1 MARNNG
7 MSNSSFISKPSPHLS
22 PQNYEPPSL
31 DDPWLSDGL
40 NEYYGAPTNPPWAC
54 STLPHDLAFNA
65 NFELLSPKA
74 QSSGVNQLILMSDG
88 GPVSTMFGGSASK
101 KGGHSPSPPS
111 PSPSPSP
118 SPTPSPSGS
127 TLVSAAG
134 GLQINLVWDT
144 SVAGAPSGFKSTAIA
159 AATEYTTTFSN
170 PETITI
176 DVGYGEVGGSAIASG
191 DLAQS
196 LFYGTYETYA
206 SVSSALLG
214 DAGSSSYQA
223 LADSTLG
230 STDPTNGGKFFVSTA
245 EAKAL
250 GQMTGTG
257 LDGAVG
263 LSSAYSFDYNA
274 PTTPVASGQYDAIGA
289 LEHEIS
295 EVMGRFGSVGAE
307 VGSGVYTPLDLFRYT
322 SSGVRDLTV
331 GPASPYFSINNG
343 ATNLGT
349 YNNPASGGDAS
360 DWVRTLAG
368 DSYGSGYS
376 GHTAVVSATD
386 LVEDSVL
393 GYKFTTAGLAA
404 TQNLGLA

>member
-1 MARNNG
+1 
-7 MSNSSFISKPSPHLS
+7 MSDSSFVSTPSPDLT
-22 PQNYEPPSL
+22 PQTYEPPSL
-31 DDPWLSDGL
+31 DDQWLSDGL
-40 NEYYGAPTNPPWAC
+40 NERYGAPTNLPWAS
-54 STLPHDLAFNA
+54 STLPHDSAFHA
-65 NFELLSPKA
+65 NFELLSPTA
-74 QSSGVNQLILMSDG
+74 HLSGGNPLILMTDD

-101 KGGHSPSPPS
+101 KGGPSSPPS

-118 SPTPSPSGS
+118 PLSSGGS
-127 TLVSAAG
+127 TLVGAAG
-134 GLQINLVWDT
+134 GLQFNLVWDT
-144 SVAGAPSGFKSTAIA
+144 SVAGAPSGFKSAAIA
-159 AATEYTTTFSN
+159 AASEYTTMFSN

-176 DVGYGEVGGSAIASG
+176 DVGFGEVGGSALYAG
-191 DLAQS
+191 NLAQS
-196 LFYGTYETYA
+196 RFLGTYETYA
-206 SVSSALLG
+206 SVRSALLG

-230 STDPTNGGKFFVSTA
+230 LTDPTHGGKFFVTTA

-257 LDGAVG
+257 LDGAIG

-274 PTTPVASGQYDAIGA
+274 PTTPVAPGQYDAIGA
-289 LEHEIS
+289 MEHEIS
-295 EVMGRFGSVGAE
+295 EVMGRFGSVGSKL
-307 VGSGVYTPLDLFRYT
+307 GSAVYTPLDLFRYT

-360 DWVRTLAG
+360 DWVRTLVG

-376 GHTAVVSATD
+376 GRTSVVSPTD

-404 TQNLGLA
+404 THTLGLA

>member
-1 MARNNG
+1 
-7 MSNSSFISKPSPHLS
+7 MSNSSFVSKPSPNLT
-22 PQNYEPPSL
+22 PQTYEPPSL
-31 DDPWLSDGL
+31 DDQWPSDGL
-40 NEYYGAPTNPPWAC
+40 NEHYGAPTNLPWAS
-54 STLPHDLAFNA
+54 STLPHDSAFHA
-65 NFELLSPKA
+65 NFELLSPTA
-74 QSSGVNQLILMSDG
+74 HLSGGNPLILMTDD

-101 KGGHSPSPPS
+101 KGGPSSPPS

-118 SPTPSPSGS
+118 PLSSGGS
-127 TLVSAAG
+127 TLVGAAG
-134 GLQINLVWDT
+134 GLQFNLVWDT
-144 SVAGAPSGFKSTAIA
+144 SVAGAPSGFKSAAIA
-159 AATEYTTTFSN
+159 AATEYTTMFSN
-170 PETITI
+170 PKTITI
-176 DVGYGEVGGSAIASG
+176 DVGFGEVGGSALYAG
-191 DLAQS
+191 NLAQS
-196 LFYGTYETYA
+196 RFLGTYETYA
-206 SVSSALLG
+206 SVRSALLG

-230 STDPTNGGKFFVSTA
+230 LTDPTHGGRFFVTTA

-257 LDGAVG
+257 LDGAIG
-263 LSSAYSFDYNA
+263 LSRAYSFDYNA
-274 PTTPVASGQYDAIGA
+274 PTTPVAPGQYDAIGA
-289 LEHEIS
+289 MEHEIS
-295 EVMGRFGSVGAE
+295 EVMGRFGSVGSKL
-307 VGSGVYTPLDLFRYT
+307 GSAVYTPLDLFRYT

-360 DWVRTLAG
+360 DWVRTLVG

-376 GHTAVVSATD
+376 GRTSVVSPTD

-404 TQNLGLA
+404 THTLGLA

>member
-1 MARNNG
+1 
-7 MSNSSFISKPSPHLS
+7 MSNSSFVSKPSPDLT
-22 PQNYEPPSL
+22 PQTYEPPSL
-31 DDPWLSDGL
+31 DDQWLSDGL
-40 NEYYGAPTNPPWAC
+40 NEHYGAPTNLPWAS
-54 STLPHDLAFNA
+54 STLPHDSAFHA
-65 NFELLSPKA
+65 NFELLSPTA
-74 QSSGVNQLILMSDG
+74 HLSGGNPLILMTDD

-101 KGGHSPSPPS
+101 KGGPSSPPS

-118 SPTPSPSGS
+118 PLSSGGS
-127 TLVSAAG
+127 TLVGAAG
-134 GLQINLVWDT
+134 GLQFNLVWDT
-144 SVAGAPSGFKSTAIA
+144 SVAGAPSGFKSAAIA
-159 AATEYTTTFSN
+159 AATEYTTMFSN
-170 PETITI
+170 PKTITI
-176 DVGYGEVGGSAIASG
+176 DVGFGEVGGSALYAG
-191 DLAQS
+191 NLAQS
-196 LFYGTYETYA
+196 RFLGTYETYA
-206 SVSSALLG
+206 SVRSALLG

-230 STDPTNGGKFFVSTA
+230 LTDPTHGGRFFVTTA

-257 LDGAVG
+257 LDGAIG

-274 PTTPVASGQYDAIGA
+274 PTTPVAPGQYDAIGA
-289 LEHEIS
+289 MEHEIS
-295 EVMGRFGSVGAE
+295 EVMGRFGSVGSKL
-307 VGSGVYTPLDLFRYT
+307 GSAVYTPLDLFRYT

-360 DWVRTLAG
+360 DWVRTLVG

-376 GHTAVVSATD
+376 GRTSVVSPTD

-404 TQNLGLA
+404 THTLGLA

>member
-1 MARNNG
+1 
-7 MSNSSFISKPSPHLS
+7 MSNSSLVSKPSPHDLN
-22 PQNYEPPSL
+22 PQKYEPPSL
-31 DDPWLSDGL
+31 DDQCLTDGL
-40 NEYYGAPTNPPWAC
+40 NEYGAPTNPPWA
-54 STLPHDLAFNA
+54 SPTFPGDLAFHA
-65 NFELLSPKA
+65 NFELFNPTAHLSGANP
-74 QSSGVNQLILMSDG
+74 LILMTDD
-88 GPVSTMFGGSASK
+88 GPVSMFGGAA
-101 KGGHSPSPPS
+101 KGGHSSKPS

-118 SPTPSPSGS
+118 PPPPPPINS
-127 TLVSAAG
+127 TLVGAVG

-144 SVAGAPSGFKSTAIA
+144 SVAGAPSGFTSAAIA
-159 AATEYTTTFSN
+159 AATEYTTMFSN

-176 DVGYGEVGGSAIASG
+176 DVGYGEVGGSALSAG
-191 DLAQS
+191 NLAQS
-196 LFYGTYETYA
+196 RFYGTYESYA
-206 SVSSALLG
+206 SVRAALLG

-223 LADSTLG
+223 QADSTLG
-230 STDPTNGGKFFVSTA
+230 STDPTNGGNFFVTTA

-250 GQMTGTG
+250 GQTTGTG
-257 LDGAVG
+257 LDGAIG

-274 PTTPVASGQYDAIGA
+274 PTTPVAAGQYDAIGELA
-289 LEHEIS
+289 HEIS
-295 EVMGRFGSVGAE
+295 EVMGRFGSVGTE
-307 VGSGVYTPLDLFRYT
+307 LGSGVYTPLDLFRYT

-368 DSYGSGYS
+368 DSYGYGYS
-376 GHTAVVSATD
+376 GRTSVVSPTD

>member
-1 MARNNG
+1 
-7 MSNSSFISKPSPHLS
+7 MSNSSFVSKPSPDLN
-22 PQNYEPPSL
+22 PQKYEPPSL

-40 NEYYGAPTNPPWAC
+40 NEYHGAPTNPSWAS
-54 STLPHDLAFNA
+54 STFPHDPFFNS
-65 NFELLSPKA
+65 NFELLNPTA
-74 QSSGVNQLILMSDG
+74 HSSGGNPLILMSDD

-118 SPTPSPSGS
+118 TPSPTNS
-127 TLVSAAG
+127 TLVGSVG
-134 GLQINLVWDT
+134 GLEINLVWDT
-144 SVAGAPSGFKSTAIA
+144 SVSSAPSGFKSAAIA
-159 AATEYTTTFSN
+159 AATEYTTMFSN

-176 DVGYGEVGGSAIASG
+176 DVGYGEVGGSAIDSG

-206 SVSSALLG
+206 SVRSALLG

-274 PTTPVASGQYDAIGA
+274 PTTPVASGQYDAIGE

-368 DSYGSGYS
+368 NSYGSGYS
-376 GHTAVVSATD
+376 GRTAAVSPTD

>member
-1 MARNNG
+1 LN
-7 MSNSSFISKPSPHLS
+7 
-22 PQNYEPPSL
+22 PQKYEPPSL

-40 NEYYGAPTNPPWAC
+40 NEYHGGPTNPVWFS
-54 STLPHDLAFNA
+54 STFPHDPVFNS
-65 NFELLSPKA
+65 NFELLSPPA
-74 QSSGVNQLILMSDG
+74 HSSGANPLILMTDD
-88 GPVSTMFGGSASK
+88 GPVSTMFGGAASNK
-101 KGGHSPSPPS
+101 GGQKGGHSPPA

-118 SPTPSPSGS
+118 SPTPTPTPSPTNS
-127 TLVSAAG
+127 TLVGPAG
-134 GLQINLVWDT
+134 GLQIDLVWDT
-144 SVAGAPSGFKSTAIA
+144 SVSSAPSGFKSAAVA
-159 AATEYTTTFSN
+159 AASEYSTMFSN

-176 DVGYGEVGGSAIASG
+176 DVGYGEVGGSALYSG
-191 DLAQS
+191 NLAQS
-196 LFYGTYETYA
+196 RFYGSYETYA
-206 SVSSALLG
+206 SVRSALFG

-223 LADSTLG
+223 LADSTLA
-230 STDPTNGGKFFVSTA
+230 STDPTNGGKFFVTTA

-250 GQMTGTG
+250 GQTTGTG

-263 LSSAYSFDYNA
+263 LSSAYAFDYSA
-274 PTTPVASGQYDAIGA
+274 PTTPVAGGQYDAVGA

-295 EVMGRFGSVGAE
+295 EVMGRFGSVGKQLGA
-307 VGSGVYTPLDLFRYT
+307 GVYTPLDLFRYT
-322 SSGVRDLTV
+322 SPGVRDLTV

-360 DWVRTLAG
+360 DWVRTLVG

-376 GHTAVVSATD
+376 GRTSVVSATD

>member
-1 MARNNG
+1 
-7 MSNSSFISKPSPHLS
+7 MSNSSFVSKPSPDLN
-22 PQNYEPPSL
+22 PQKYEPRSL

-40 NEYYGAPTNPPWAC
+40 NGDSDAPTNPGWA
-54 STLPHDLAFNA
+54 SFTFPPDPVFNS
-65 NFELLSPKA
+65 NFELLNPSA
-74 QSSGVNQLILMSDG
+74 HSSGGNPLILMTDD
-88 GPVSTMFGGSASK
+88 GPVSTMFGGAGK
-101 KGGHSPSPPS
+101 KGGHPSPAPS

-118 SPTPSPSGS
+118 SPTPSPTAS
-127 TLVSAAG
+127 TLVGSVG
-134 GLQINLVWDT
+134 GLQIDLVWDT
-144 SVAGAPSGFKSTAIA
+144 SVASAPSGFKSAAIA
-159 AATEYTTTFSN
+159 AATLYTTDFSN

-176 DVGYGEVGGSAIASG
+176 DVGYGEVGGSALYSG
-191 DLAQS
+191 NLAQS
-196 LFYGTYETYA
+196 RFYGTYETYA
-206 SVSSALLG
+206 SVHSALLG

-223 LADSTLG
+223 QADSTLG
-230 STDPTNGGKFFVSTA
+230 STDPTNGGNFFVTTA

-250 GQMTGTG
+250 GLMTGTG

-274 PTTPVASGQYDAIGA
+274 PTTPVAAGQYDAIGA

-295 EVMGRFGSVGAE
+295 EVMGRFGSVGTE
-307 VGSGVYTPLDLFRYT
+307 LGSHVYTPLDLFRYT

-331 GPASPYFSINNG
+331 GPTSPYFSINNG

-376 GHTAVVSATD
+376 GRTGVVSPTD

-393 GYKFTTAGLAA
+393 GYKFTAAGLAA
-404 TQNLGLA
+404 THTLGLA

>member
-1 MARNNG
+1 M
-7 MSNSSFISKPSPHLS
+7 
-22 PQNYEPPSL
+22 
-31 DDPWLSDGL
+31 
-40 NEYYGAPTNPPWAC
+40 
-54 STLPHDLAFNA
+54 
-65 NFELLSPKA
+65 
-74 QSSGVNQLILMSDG
+74 
-88 GPVSTMFGGSASK
+88 
-101 KGGHSPSPPS
+101 
-111 PSPSPSP
+111 
-118 SPTPSPSGS
+118 
-127 TLVSAAG
+127 
-134 GLQINLVWDT
+134 
-144 SVAGAPSGFKSTAIA
+144 
-159 AATEYTTTFSN
+159 
-170 PETITI
+170 
-176 DVGYGEVGGSAIASG
+176 
-191 DLAQS
+191 
-196 LFYGTYETYA
+196 
-206 SVSSALLG
+206 
-214 DAGSSSYQA
+214 
-223 LADSTLG
+223 
-230 STDPTNGGKFFVSTA
+230 STA

-274 PTTPVASGQYDAIGA
+274 PTTPVAPGQYDAIGA

-307 VGSGVYTPLDLFRYT
+307 DGSGVYTPLDLFRYT

-349 YNNPASGGDAS
+349 YNNPATGGDAS

-376 GHTAVVSATD
+376 GRTAVVSATD
-386 LVEDSVL
+386 LVEDLVL

>member
-1 MARNNG
+1 
-7 MSNSSFISKPSPHLS
+7 MSDSSFVSTPSPDLT
-22 PQNYEPPSL
+22 PQTYEPPSL
-31 DDPWLSDGL
+31 DDQWLSDGL
-40 NEYYGAPTNPPWAC
+40 NERYGAPTNLPWAS
-54 STLPHDLAFNA
+54 STLPHDSAFHA
-65 NFELLSPKA
+65 NFELLSPTA
-74 QSSGVNQLILMSDG
+74 HLSGGNPLILMTDD

-101 KGGHSPSPPS
+101 KGGPSSPPS

-118 SPTPSPSGS
+118 PLSSGGS
-127 TLVSAAG
+127 TLVGAAG
-134 GLQINLVWDT
+134 GLQFNLVWDT
-144 SVAGAPSGFKSTAIA
+144 SVAGAPSGFKSAAIA
-159 AATEYTTTFSN
+159 AASEYTTMFSN

-176 DVGYGEVGGSAIASG
+176 DVGFGEVGGSALYAG
-191 DLAQS
+191 NLAQS
-196 LFYGTYETYA
+196 RFLGTYETYA
-206 SVSSALLG
+206 SVRSALLG

-230 STDPTNGGKFFVSTA
+230 LTDPTHGGRFFVTTA

-257 LDGAVG
+257 LDGAIG
-263 LSSAYSFDYNA
+263 LSSSYSFDYNA
-274 PTTPVASGQYDAIGA
+274 PTTPVAPGQYDAIGA
-289 LEHEIS
+289 MEHEIS
-295 EVMGRFGSVGAE
+295 EVMGRFGSVGSKL
-307 VGSGVYTPLDLFRYT
+307 GSAVYTPLDLFRYT

-360 DWVRTLAG
+360 DWVRTLVG

-376 GHTAVVSATD
+376 GRTSVVSPTD

-404 TQNLGLA
+404 THTLGLA

>member
-1 MARNNG
+1 
-7 MSNSSFISKPSPHLS
+7 
-22 PQNYEPPSL
+22 
-31 DDPWLSDGL
+31 
-40 NEYYGAPTNPPWAC
+40 
-54 STLPHDLAFNA
+54 
-65 NFELLSPKA
+65 
-74 QSSGVNQLILMSDG
+74 
-88 GPVSTMFGGSASK
+88 
-101 KGGHSPSPPS
+101 
-111 PSPSPSP
+111 
-118 SPTPSPSGS
+118 
-127 TLVSAAG
+127 LVGAAG

-144 SVAGAPSGFKSTAIA
+144 SVAGAPSGFKSAAIA

>member
-1 MARNNG
+1 MPK
-7 MSNSSFISKPSPHLS
+7 SSSVSKPGPQDMNQ
-22 PQNYEPPSL
+22 QNYEPPSL
-31 DDPWLSDGL
+31 DDQWLTDGL
-40 NEYYGAPTNPPWAC
+40 NEYGAPTNSPWAS
-54 STLPHDLAFNA
+54 STPPGYLAFHA
-65 NFELLSPKA
+65 NFELLGPKA
-74 QSSGVNQLILMSDG
+74 HSSNGNQLILMDDDG
-88 GPVSTMFGGSASK
+88 PISTMFGGAAKGGSASQ
-101 KGGHSPSPPS
+101 KGGHSPQPS
-111 PSPSPSP
+111 PSPSPAP
-118 SPTPSPSGS
+118 PPPPINS
-127 TLVSAAG
+127 TLVGAVG

-144 SVAGAPSGFKSTAIA
+144 SVAGAPSGFTSAAIA
-159 AATEYTTTFSN
+159 AATEYTTMFSN

-176 DVGYGEVGGSAIASG
+176 DVGYGEVGGAALSSG
-191 DLAQS
+191 NLAQS
-196 LFYGTYETYA
+196 RFYGTYESYA
-206 SVSSALLG
+206 SVRAALLG

-230 STDPTNGGKFFVSTA
+230 SSDPTNGGNFFVTTA

-257 LDGAVG
+257 VDGAIG
-263 LSSAYSFDYNA
+263 LSNAYSFDYNA
-274 PTTPVASGQYDAIGA
+274 PTTPVAAGQYDAIGE

-295 EVMGRFGSVGAE
+295 EVMGRFGSVGTE
-307 VGSGVYTPLDLFRYT
+307 LGSGVYTPLDLFRYT

-349 YNNPASGGDAS
+349 YNNPATGGDAS

-368 DSYGSGYS
+368 DSYGWGYS
-376 GHTAVVSATD
+376 GRTSVVSATD